1 MKPLYSQ
8 QIGRLFLA
16 GVLLLF
22 IGAACGGEAAT
33 PTATAVA
40 EVAEEPTETPV
51 PPTETPVPTDTPA
64 PTDTPEPT
72 ETPSPTN
79 TATPTNTPTPVPTDT
94 PEPTETPTVTAVPP
108 TNTPVP
114 VTNTPAPTAETETE
128 GDGADETDDGEEG
141 DDGEPEMI
149 TVYYISNPND
159 ILGVFPE
166 LPFDAEGLK
175 ANMNNINRS
184 LQTMR
189 GSIDGAHAGDQAAC
203 DTYVGAYNNILY
215 SGVFYKDVPGDW
227 EEIDFVYFLS
237 FIYSLDRTRPAYLS
251 CVNAGTVDDFNYSLA
266 LTAINQ
272 TQTFMEPALNS
283 ANSR

>member
-1 MKPLYSQ
+1 
-8 QIGRLFLA
+8 
-16 GVLLLF
+16 
-22 IGAACGGEAAT
+22 
-33 PTATAVA
+33 
-40 EVAEEPTETPV
+40 
-51 PPTETPVPTDTPA
+51 
-64 PTDTPEPT
+64 
-72 ETPSPTN
+72 
-79 TATPTNTPTPVPTDT
+79 
-94 PEPTETPTVTAVPP
+94 
-108 TNTPVP
+108 
-114 VTNTPAPTAETETE
+114 
-128 GDGADETDDGEEG
+128 
-141 DDGEPEMI
+141 MI

-189 GSIDGAHAGDQAAC
+189 GNIDGAHAGDQASC
-203 DTYVGAYNNILY
+203 DAYVGAYNNILY

-251 CVNAGTVDDFNYSLA
+251 CVNAGTVDDFNYGLA
-266 LTAINQ
+266 LTAIEQ
-272 TQTFMEPALNS
+272 TTAFMTPALNS

>member
-1 MKPLYSQ
+1 MKLLYSQ
-8 QIGRLFLA
+8 QIGRLVLIGLF
-16 GVLLLF
+16 VLL
-22 IGAACGGEAAT
+22 IGAACGGEEAT
-33 PTATAVA
+33 PTPTAVA

-51 PPTETPVPTDTPA
+51 PPTDTPV

-79 TATPTNTPTPVPTDT
+79 TAIPTDTPTPVPTDT
-94 PEPTETPTVTAVPP
+94 PEPTETPTTSP

-114 VTNTPAPTAETETE
+114 ATNTPAPAPTATLEIE
-128 GDGADETDDGEEG
+128 GEGGPSDSDEDGEEG

>member
-1 MKPLYSQ
+1 MKQLHLVR
-8 QIGRLFLA
+8 IGRFILVGLMILMA
-16 GVLLLF
+16 GT
-22 IGAACGGEAAT
+22 ACGGDEET
-33 PTATAVA
+33 PTSVAQAVEA
-40 EVAEEPTETPV
+40 PTETAV
-51 PPTETPVPTDTPA
+51 PPTDTPA
-64 PTDTPEPT
+64 PTETPLPTDTPEPT

-79 TATPTNTPTPVPTDT
+79 TATPTETPLPTDT
-94 PEPTETPTVTAVPP
+94 PEPTETPTAVPTETPLPTNTAVPVV
-108 TNTPVP
+108 NTPVP
-114 VTNTPAPTAETETE
+114 ATTATP
-128 GDGADETDDGEEG
+128 EESE
-141 DDGEPEMI
+141 EPEMI

-166 LPFDAEGLK
+166 LPFDAQGLK
-175 ANMNNINRS
+175 ANMNNINWS

-189 GSIDGAHAGDQAAC
+189 GSIDGAHAGDQASC

-251 CVNAGTVDDFNYSLA
+251 CVNSGSVDDFNYSLA